1 MLNWC
6 AALLCDCSQCSWS
19 TGNGMMYLCEVRF
32 NLCVGHHCRA
42 RGLSCNPLG
51 CPSLLSYACC
61 MLASLACPPQFQP
74 PILRTWHQALFTLCV
89 CLSILDMCCM
99 FVRLLVFSNTAP
111 CRGDVVQILH
121 LFIIPVGYLPL
132 WHSPPPL
139 SCSSHAY
146 VDARM
151 LCLPYGVSSPAH
163 NLFACCGSSDC
174 LYKLLAAHPPACLLP
189 AHLAFEFLTL

>member
-74 PILRTWHQALFTLCV
+74 PILRTLHQALFTLCV
-89 CLSILDMCCM
+89 CVCRSFTCAACLSNCWCFPTPPHAGQMLYKFYICLSSQWDTCHSGIL
-99 FVRLLVFSNTAP
+99 
-111 CRGDVVQILH
+111 
-121 LFIIPVGYLPL
+121 
-132 WHSPPPL
+132 PPPL

-174 LYKLLAAHPPACLLP
+174 LYKLLAAHPPARLP
-189 AHLAFEFLTL
+189 AACPPGI